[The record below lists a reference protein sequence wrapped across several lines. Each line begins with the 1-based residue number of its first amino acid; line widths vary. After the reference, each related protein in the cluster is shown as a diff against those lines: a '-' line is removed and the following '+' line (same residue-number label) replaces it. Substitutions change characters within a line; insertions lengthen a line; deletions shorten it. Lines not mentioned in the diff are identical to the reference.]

1 VSHDPVLVREKGAA
15 DSDRCMH
22 LFQSLP
28 SALRRIL
35 RCVATFVVCCIATSA
50 AFAAETY
57 KTGDTF
63 EAFSTKD
70 AKDHDYAY
78 EPGALR
84 SLIVSYTMS
93 NGKAVNGYLA
103 AQATDFLDSHQAAF
117 LADIHGMPAVGR
129 FFAMPKMARYPHRIL
144 LGDAD
149 GLLARHP
156 QVSDRIT
163 VFTFDA
169 KGAIT
174 AIRHLDPETELGQ
187 LFPGPA
193 NTTEP

>member
-1 VSHDPVLVREKGAA
+1 MPTHHPLSLSFSRGLRVLGALL
-15 DSDRCMH
+15 SCIIVT
-22 LFQSLP
+22 SL
-28 SALRRIL
+28 
-35 RCVATFVVCCIATSA
+35 

-57 KTGDTF
+57 KVGDTF
-63 EAFSTKD
+63 EPFATKD
-70 AKDHDYAY
+70 AKGADYAY
-78 EPGALR
+78 TPGALR
-84 SLIVSYTMS
+84 TLIVSYSMS
-93 NGKAVNGYLA
+93 NGKAVNGHLA

-156 QVSDRIT
+156 QVADRIT

-174 AIRHLDPETELGQ
+174 AIRHLDPEKELGQ
-187 LFPGPA
+187 LFPASATMTAP
-193 NTTEP
+193 